1 LPLDAVKVQIENQ
14 LHKRVAVVHH
24 RGSYATLSQAFG
36 RLGTLAGKAG
46 LFESPVAAMVGIY
59 YDHPATTPA
68 AELRS
73 DAGLVV
79 PSGVVLPAGLSEVHL
94 AAGKYARTTH
104 LGPYA
109 QLSDV
114 WERLLN
120 EWLPQSSSRLGS
132 GPRYERYWNT
142 PMNAKPEQLR
152 TDLYVPLAS

>member
-1 LPLDAVKVQIENQ
+1 MKVDVENQ
-14 LHKRVAVVHH
+14 LQKRVAVMHH
-24 RGSYATLSQAFG
+24 RGPYMEISQAFG

-59 YDHPATTPA
+59 YDNPTTTLV

-79 PSGVVLPAGLSEVHL
+79 PSGIVLPEGLSEVEL
-94 AAGKYARTTH
+94 AAGKYARTRH
-104 LGPYA
+104 VGPYHL
-109 QLSDV
+109 LSDV
-114 WERLLN
+114 WARLLN
-120 EWLPQSSSRLGS
+120 EWLPRSSYRAGS

-142 PMNAKPEQLR
+142 PMNAKPEQLK

>member
-1 LPLDAVKVQIENQ
+1 MKVEVENQ
-14 LHKRVAVVHH
+14 LQKRVAVVHH
-24 RGSYATLSQAFG
+24 RGPYAEISRAFS

-59 YDHPATTPA
+59 YDNPTITPA

-79 PSGVVLPAGLSEVHL
+79 PSGVVLPAGLSEVQL

-104 LGPYA
+104 LGPYHY
-109 QLSDV
+109 LSDV
-114 WERLLN
+114 WARLLN
-120 EWLPQSSSRLGS
+120 EWLPQSPYRLGN

-142 PMNAKPEQLR
+142 PMNAKPEQLK
-152 TDLYVPLAS
+152 TDLYVPLAT